1 MVNIA
6 RSISRTDLRRLVST
20 LSIGAVGGALFFALN
35 MPLAWM
41 MGAMV
46 FTTVASMMGTRLY
59 VLPPLRAL
67 MVTVLGVL
75 LGSAFTPDILEQAAR
90 WPITLAAML
99 LYVVLGTGM
108 LYLYFRKLFGY
119 DRITAYFSATPG
131 GLNEM
136 VIVGGAFGG
145 DDRTIALIHGS
156 RVLLVVLVIPFW
168 FRFTQ
173 DVGAGVSFTGPSLLA
188 SAPID
193 IGVLVLGAVVGT
205 LIGKFLRLP
214 AYRLVG
220 PMLSTA
226 AMQIAAVTES
236 VPPYEIVFVAQVVV
250 GSAIGARFTGI
261 ALQHIFRTMAASA
274 GATGLL
280 LVCTVAFTLTLV
292 PLSGMGFTP
301 LTLAFAPGGLAEM
314 SLIAVSL
321 GIETAFVATH
331 HVARVAMIVI
341 GAPLLCRAKQ
351 GPPTTKHR
359 ADSRAK

>member
-1 MVNIA
+1 MVNIV
-6 RSISRTDLRRLVST
+6 RLVSRADLRRLTST
-20 LSIGAVGGALFFALN
+20 LSIGAAGGALFFALN

-46 FTTVASMMGTRLY
+46 FTTVASMMGARLY
-59 VLPPLRAL
+59 VLPSLRAL

-75 LGSAFTPDILEQAAR
+75 LGSAFTPDILDQAAR
-90 WPITLAAML
+90 WPITLAAMF
-99 LYVVLGTGM
+99 LYIVLGTGI
-108 LYLYFRKLFGY
+108 LYFYFRRLFGY
-119 DRITAYFSATPG
+119 DRVTAYFSATPG
-131 GLNEM
+131 GLSEM
-136 VIVGGAFGG
+136 AIVGGAFGG

-173 DVGAGVSFTGPSLLA
+173 DVGAGVSFSGPSLLG

-220 PMLSTA
+220 PMLATA
-226 AMQIAAVTES
+226 AMQIAGVTES

-250 GSAIGARFTGI
+250 GSAIGARFAGI
-261 ALQHIFRTMAASA
+261 ALQRIFRAMAASA
-274 GATGLL
+274 GATVLL
-280 LVCTVAFTLTLV
+280 LVCTIAFTLAL
-292 PLSGMGFTP
+292 GP
-301 LTLAFAPGGLAEM
+301 LTDIGFAPLILAFAPGGLAEM
-314 SLIAVSL
+314 SLIAISL

-341 GAPLLCRAKQ
+341 GVPLIFRAKHDVM
-351 GPPTTKHR
+351 TTKHQ
-359 ADSRAK
+359 DSGR